1 MASDNVLDELTL
13 GEGKGF
19 DVEGHLLAVVRSV
32 SSLQRDER
40 GAHAVTLA
48 RSYATTVDNLWGAVT
63 NGTRIPRW
71 FMPITGELRL
81 GARYQLEG
89 NAGGVVTPCDRPSHF
104 EITWEFG
111 GDVSWV
117 EVGLSDDAV
126 GHARLTLTHISHV
139 SDHWDTYGPGAVGV
153 GWEMGLV
160 GLALYVKRPNEPKLD
175 EAEFA
180 VSPDGKAFITGS
192 GEAWGNAAVAGGTA
206 PHEAHAAA
214 RRTTAFYT
222 GESIDPA

>member
-1 MASDNVLDELTL
+1 MLDELRT
-13 GEGKGF
+13 GGARGF
-19 DVEGHLLAVVRSV
+19 DVEGHLLSVVRSV
-32 SSLQRDER
+32 SSLLRDAR

-48 RSYATTVDNLWGAVT
+48 RSYATTVDSLWDAVT

-81 GARYQLEG
+81 GGRYQLEG
-89 NAGGVVTPCDRPSHF
+89 NASGVVTACDRPSHLA
-104 EITWEFG
+104 ITWEFG

-117 EVGLSDDAV
+117 EVGFSDDAV
-126 GHARLTLTHISHV
+126 GHARLTLTHISYV
-139 SDHWDTYGPGAVGV
+139 SDHWDTYGPGAAGV
-153 GWEMGLV
+153 GWEMGLM
-160 GLALYVKRPNEPKLD
+160 GLALYLKWPNEPKLD

-180 VSPDGKAFITGS
+180 VSPDGKAFIARS
-192 GEAWGNAAVAGGTA
+192 SEAWGNAAVAGGTA
-206 PHEAHAAA
+206 LHDAHAAA